1 MATATYAQVLDRLNT
16 RLADTADTTFT
27 SGQKA
32 EFLTKAYNDKYNT
45 GVGRD
50 TSLTTAASTYS
61 YAMPSGYSDIYE
73 LYIDL
78 DGTGAMKTP
87 VQRENYDVI
96 GSTLHIDTNLTA
108 GKSLILIGAKQ
119 FTTDETA
126 LPELNQDYVIEI
138 ATLEA
143 MRYLKHRYAMRFL
156 KNDLTMGEVLQAI
169 QECQQAAAELR
180 SQLMNQRLVV
190 L

>member
-73 LYIDL
+73 LYIDM
-78 DGTGAMKTP
+78 DGTGAFRTP
-87 VQRENYDVI
+87 IPREAYDVI
-96 GSTLHIDTNLTA
+96 GSTLYISNDLPA
-108 GKSLILIGAKQ
+108 GKSLLLVGSKQ
-119 FTTDETA
+119 YTIAETA
-126 LPELNQDYVIEI
+126 LPELNQDYVVEL

-156 KNDLTMGEVLQAI
+156 KNDLTMSEVLQAI
-169 QECQQAAAELR
+169 QECRQAAAELR